1 MSDETP
7 KTTEERPLSPVAVT
21 VIGHGPVTGGSAPM
35 ETGLVATTPAP
46 NQPNLLV
53 TVVTPIAA
61 VCIRFINTYL
71 TVLTGLVA
79 AGMTSD
85 IIPHTDFFELVVSC
99 AGLSIA
105 GAGVG
110 LLKDLVTIFGRL
122 EGKFPLLTGNV

>member
-1 MSDETP
+1 MPDPEIKQMTG
-7 KTTEERPLSPVAVT
+7 ELQPVSVT
-21 VIGHGPVTGGSAPM
+21 VIGQGAVTGGSTPM

-53 TVVTPIAA
+53 TVISPIAA
-61 VCIRFINTYL
+61 VGIRFINTYL

-85 IIPHTDFFELVVSC
+85 IIPYTDFLGLVTKC

-110 LLKDLVTIFGRL
+110 VLKDLVTIFGRL
-122 EGKFPLLTGNV
+122 EHKFPLLTGNV